1 MTNIQESRAY
11 QYCSWCTD
19 ESNHYIGI
27 YVHKQALLWKKIAD
41 GEDDEAYIDEKQ
53 VRKITKLLKII
64 QHPDLG
70 CSMYEGLEDY
80 AMFFIYALFC
90 TRYRSDNTRYYQTGL
105 LEIAR
110 KNFKTFTSAVI
121 FIIGLLTEPKFSRF
135 FSVAPDLKLSKELQV
150 AIKKI
155 IKSSP
160 ALNDDKIFKLLR
172 SEIRCLLTDSEY
184 TPLAYSQDKM
194 DGKLANIFLGDEC
207 GAMDNYPIE
216 AMRSS
221 QITLMNKL
229 GIIISTQ
236 YPNDDNCMIDE
247 IDKAKKTID
256 GLRKSRRTFA
266 LLYEPDD
273 EYKVGDAWKTED
285 LAIFQSNPVAYSNPH
300 VLEAIKEKREDAILY
315 ENKRENF
322 LCKHL
327 NIKYKGLG
335 VFGYVEITKVRLCLE
350 EVEDSFWQGKDV
362 YLGLDLSQTDD
373 NTSVAMLTYH
383 EGRIYAKVWGFIPK
397 DRKEE
402 KSIRENVDYQRL
414 IDSGVCFECGDD
426 VIDYG
431 FVERFIMSLS
441 EKYGVNIIQLGYDRY
456 NALSTVQKLEYED
469 DPIECV
475 EIKQHSSVLHRPTKL
490 LYESILSRSFV
501 YSENLMLETNFQNA
515 RCTEDTNLNKYVN
528 KKKSAGK
535 VDMVV
540 SIINA
545 LFLLQVNVLDQQEA
559 WGCQID

>member
-27 YVHKQALLWKKIAD
+27 YVHKQAILWKRIAD

-207 GAMDNYPIE
+207 GTMDNYPIE

-540 SIINA
+540 SLINA
-545 LFLLQVNVLDQQEA
+545 TFLLQINVLDQQEA